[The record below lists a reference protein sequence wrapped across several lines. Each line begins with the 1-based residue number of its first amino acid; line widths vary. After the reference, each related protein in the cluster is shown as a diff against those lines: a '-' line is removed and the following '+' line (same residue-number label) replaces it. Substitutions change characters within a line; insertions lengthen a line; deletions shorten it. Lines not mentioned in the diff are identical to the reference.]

1 MTQGEKSDR
10 QGAERLFELPDV
22 DLTTRI
28 KPIALPVWT
37 ESKARLIQRYL
48 QLFVRITKHGTYI
61 DGFAGPQKPHINE
74 YAAKSVIGTGPT
86 TFFRSGEP
94 ARLRHFHLFDIG
106 SPQIEVLHG
115 LRQNHPE
122 LDVNVYH
129 GDFNRKVDKIL
140 RPETLKFT
148 EATFCLLDQRTF
160 ECEWDTVRRLAD
172 YKREANYK
180 IEIFYFL
187 ASWWFDRAVAGLKAG
202 RRLEEVSRAWW
213 GRDDWPAM
221 LSMSRWKR
229 QDELRKRFQTELGYK
244 YADSWPIYGRKAQ
257 KTRIM
262 YFMIHATDHNEAPKL
277 MRRAYLSSVYRDA
290 SVQLSMYPLA
300 ED

>member
-1 MTQGEKSDR
+1 MTQDERSDR
-10 QGAERLFELPDV
+10 QGAEHLFELPDV
-22 DLTTRI
+22 DPITRI

-61 DGFAGPQKPHINE
+61 DGFAGPQKPHIDE
-74 YAAKSVIGTGPT
+74 YAAKFVVETGPT

-115 LRQNHPE
+115 LRQNHPG

-140 RPETLKFT
+140 RPETLKLT

-180 IEIFYFL
+180 IELFYFL

-290 SVQLSMYPLA
+290 SEQLSMYPLA